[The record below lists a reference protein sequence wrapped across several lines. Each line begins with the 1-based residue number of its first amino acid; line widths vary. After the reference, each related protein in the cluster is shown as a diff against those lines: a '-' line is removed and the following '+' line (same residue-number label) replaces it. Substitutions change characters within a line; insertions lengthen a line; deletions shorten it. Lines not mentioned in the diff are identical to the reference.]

1 MTRTV
6 IQLDQDA
13 SAHSNGDG
21 AQTSQE
27 SDHKGQHKHTVV
39 IADKNPVVQAGL
51 RNFVTADPRYNV
63 VDIVSDGA
71 SFIKACASSKV
82 EIGIIG
88 WALPDMTGGDVL
100 SVLKQQKLATRIIVY
115 TGDNSPVVLR
125 KTVKSGAWGF
135 VYKGDDPS
143 VLMDTLSSVARGR
156 LSLPFVDIDALTHD
170 PLDALTARERE
181 LLVVLAKGWTN
192 EQIASRIGISHN
204 TVKYHLKNLYEKL
217 DVRNRAMA
225 VALYM
230 SSSSDER

>member
-1 MTRTV
+1 MTQTV
-6 IQLDQDA
+6 VKLSNPKDA
-13 SAHSNGDG
+13 AVADDLPVAGSHTRHS
-21 AQTSQE
+21 
-27 SDHKGQHKHTVV
+27 VV

-51 RNFVTADPRYNV
+51 RVFVSADPRYHV
-63 VDIVSDGA
+63 MDVVSDGG
-71 SFIKACASSKV
+71 SFIKACAGAKV

-88 WALPDMTGGDVL
+88 WALPDMSGGDVL
-100 SVLKQQKLATRIIVY
+100 AVLKQQKLPTRVIVY

-125 KTVKSGAWGF
+125 KTVKAGACGF

-156 LSLPFVDIDALTHD
+156 LSLPFVDIDTLTHD
-170 PLDALTARERE
+170 PLDILTARERE
-181 LLVVLAKGWTN
+181 LLAVLAKGWTN

-217 DVRNRAMA
+217 TVRNRAMA

-230 SSSSDER
+230 SSIADERS

>member
-1 MTRTV
+1 MTQTV
-6 IQLDQDA
+6 IKLPG
-13 SAHSNGDG
+13 NGAGNDVQG
-21 AQTSQE
+21 TSPE
-27 SDHKGQHKHTVV
+27 PMTPTPYSIV

-51 RNFVTADPRYNV
+51 REVVRGNNRYKVIDV
-63 VDIVSDGA
+63 VGDGA
-71 SFIKACASSKV
+71 GFIKACAGAKV

-88 WALPDMTGGDVL
+88 WALPDMSGGDVL
-100 SVLKQQKLATRIIVY
+100 AVLKQQKLPTRVIIY

-125 KTVKSGAWGF
+125 KTVKAGAWGF

-143 VLMDTLSSVARGR
+143 VLMETLSSVARGR

-181 LLVVLAKGWTN
+181 LLGVLAKGWTN

-217 DVRNRAMA
+217 SVKNRAMA

-230 SSSSDER
+230 SSIADER